1 VLILNNRNKFFPESN
16 QYKEKAEIKYL
27 VRQNLFVLSLIVSVG
42 ILSLAYLLFIQAP
55 LRIIFGL
62 TAGFIVILV
71 FNIAS
76 LSYGKTR
83 VEFFIFNKFIT
94 SISFFTLMIIYVL
107 YFKSP
112 SVIPFLFLAY
122 LITAVY
128 KDVKVLA
135 IISFYFIL
143 TIAMLLLN
151 YGYLFDFSNNSDTSY
166 AVIGLFVF
174 LFLSLLMIS
183 TYITVKESQFF
194 YNQISFS
201 KEKELRN
208 LKLLIDLKKKTDVE
222 IFSEKMYYQK
232 VENLFDDFSKKLKIN
247 NIFSEKIDIIR
258 QISKDKSTDD
268 ILKNYPEYSK
278 EDIERLKVLVLN
290 ESSRLRPIAMKIF
303 YFNQKD
309 IHEREIF
316 SETHFQSFNKS
327 SDSLEVKILTFSIFY
342 TILKRGL
349 SGTKPLTNE
358 EIYKAV
364 INSEFYYF
372 IDPKIR
378 SIFKENPDVFDF
390 IYKDA
395 FEGVAS

>member
-135 IISFYFIL
+135 IISFYFVL

>member
-1 VLILNNRNKFFPESN
+1 
-16 QYKEKAEIKYL
+16 
-27 VRQNLFVLSLIVSVG
+27 
-42 ILSLAYLLFIQAP
+42 
-55 LRIIFGL
+55 
-62 TAGFIVILV
+62 
-71 FNIAS
+71 
-76 LSYGKTR
+76 
-83 VEFFIFNKFIT
+83 
-94 SISFFTLMIIYVL
+94 
-107 YFKSP
+107 
-112 SVIPFLFLAY
+112 
-122 LITAVY
+122 
-128 KDVKVLA
+128 
-135 IISFYFIL
+135 
-143 TIAMLLLN
+143 MLLLN

>member
-1 VLILNNRNKFFPESN
+1 MLILNNRNKFFPESN

-27 VRQNLFVLSLIVSVG
+27 VRQNLFVLSLITSVG

-112 SVIPFLFLAY
+112 SLIPFLFLAY

-151 YGYLFDFSNNSDTSY
+151 YGYLFDFSNNSGTSY
-166 AVIGLFVF
+166 TVIGLFVF

-358 EIYKAV
+358 EIYAAV

>member
-1 VLILNNRNKFFPESN
+1 MLILNNRNKFFPESN